1 MSVKPSWPGQKPQ
14 AARRD
19 AAGPEMLLII
29 DVPEALALI
38 ASTSAC
44 MPQCPAVVL
53 TRYAMLDAELLR
65 HIKPDCILLPLLRPG
80 FDIAQA
86 LQRLA
91 RLSYRGTIRVLGQT
105 LPDHAMVEAE
115 LRAFAPDLH
124 VHLIEI
130 PAP

>member
-1 MSVKPSWPGQKPQ
+1 MSVRPSWPGPKPQ
-14 AARRD
+14 ATRSD
-19 AAGPEMLLII
+19 AAWPEMLLII
-29 DVPEALALI
+29 DAPEALALI
-38 ASTSAC
+38 ASLPPD
-44 MPQCPAVVL
+44 MPRRPAVVL

-65 HIKPDCILLPLLRPG
+65 RIKPDCILLPLLRPG

-91 RLSYRGTIRVLGQT
+91 RLGYRGKVRVLGKT
-105 LPDHAMVEAE
+105 LPDRAMVEAE